1 LSGAAKFCAVF
12 KSPLTGI
19 WGESQCGGHFAPQP
33 KRARYDIVI
42 IQGRSNTPVY
52 IIIEDENVEIR
63 DAAHLWGK
71 DTFETEDYQKGSRR
85 KFSGSFHRACRGNL
99 VRYACITHARG
110 RQFGRC
116 GAGAVM
122 VSKG

>member
-33 KRARYDIVI
+33 KRAGYDIVI

-71 DTFETEDYQKGSRR
+71 DTFETEDIIKKDHGENFQVLSIGP
-85 KFSGSFHRACRGNL
+85 
-99 VRYACITHARG
+99 
-110 RQFGRC
+110 
-116 GAGAVM
+116 AG
-122 VSKG
+122 GIW